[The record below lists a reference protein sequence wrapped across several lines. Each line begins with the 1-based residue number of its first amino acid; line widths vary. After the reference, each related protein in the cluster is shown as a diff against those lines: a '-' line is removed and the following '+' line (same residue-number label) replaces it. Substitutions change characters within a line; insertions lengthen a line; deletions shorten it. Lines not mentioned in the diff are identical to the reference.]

1 MIFDNSFDKLFTEY
15 MYIYDIYNY
24 FQRIVKVVFFAVL
37 ILQKALKSGTSRIFG
52 IFKIRY

>member
-37 ILQKALKSGTSRIFG
+37 ILQNGSKLGKSRIFG
-52 IFKIRY
+52 IF